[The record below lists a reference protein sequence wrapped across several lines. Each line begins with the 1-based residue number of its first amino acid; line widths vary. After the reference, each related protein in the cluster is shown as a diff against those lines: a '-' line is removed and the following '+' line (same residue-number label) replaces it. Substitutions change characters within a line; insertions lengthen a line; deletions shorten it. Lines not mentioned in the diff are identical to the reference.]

1 MATSNFQIIQDALG
15 LLGVLQET
23 EVMSSEQGMHG
34 LRVLNE
40 LMADWEQD
48 GIDLQ
53 YYEQVS
59 LAEDVPV
66 PAHALLAVKYY
77 LAMALAPF
85 YGRQVPPEFVSIGA
99 EKYARL
105 VRDSVVAQLRPVDLS
120 HLPLGEGWGSDYDI
134 TRGS

>member
-1 MATSNFQIIQDALG
+1 MSISNSQLISDSLG

-23 EVMSSEQGMHG
+23 EVMTAEHG
-34 LRVLNE
+34 LRTLND

-53 YYEQVS
+53 YFEQSS
-59 LAEDVPV
+59 LPEDAPI
-66 PAHALLAVKYY
+66 PNHAVMAVKYY

-85 YGRQVPPEFVSIGA
+85 YAKPVPPEFLSIGA

-105 VRDSVVAQLRPVDLS
+105 RRDAVKQYVRPTDLS
-120 HLPLGEGWGSDYDI
+120 HLPDGSGWGARYDI
-134 TRGS
+134 MSDR